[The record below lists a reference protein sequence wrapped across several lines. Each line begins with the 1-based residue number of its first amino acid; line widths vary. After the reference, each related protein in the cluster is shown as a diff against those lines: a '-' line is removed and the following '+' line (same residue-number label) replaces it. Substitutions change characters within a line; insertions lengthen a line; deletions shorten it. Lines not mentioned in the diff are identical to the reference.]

1 MNYNPTLSIVI
12 PIFNK
17 WNFTR
22 SCLNDLQQLPEETH
36 QIIIVDN
43 GSTDGTK
50 VEMEMLS
57 YRMKNLTYIR
67 NEENLGFAKACNI
80 GWSAAYG
87 PNIMFLN
94 NDIRVSSNHVD
105 WTQPIIDG
113 LEGDSLVGPTGGYVD
128 PANNFKFAY
137 ETKDPTKKINYVG
150 GWCIAASRATWSK
163 LYLPREGTYAGTIN
177 SGPPAQIF
185 SEEFG
190 LAYFEDTDMGFRAK
204 RLGIAFKLIE
214 IPVIH
219 FGKVSSGQ
227 LNTNALYS
235 NARSIFIKKW
245 SHK

>member
-1 MNYNPTLSIVI
+1 MQVKLSIVI

-17 WNFTR
+17 WNFTK
-22 SCLNDLQQLPEETH
+22 SCLNDLMKLPGDHE
-36 QIIIVDN
+36 IIVVDN
-43 GSTDGTK
+43 ASSDETQDGLKAYPRVK
-50 VEMEMLS
+50 V
-57 YRMKNLTYIR
+57 IR
-67 NEENLGFAKACNI
+67 NDENLGFAKACNI
-80 GWSAAYG
+80 GWTAASG

-94 NDIRVSSNHVD
+94 NDIRVKSNHTD
-105 WTQPIIDG
+105 WTKEIIDALDG
-113 LEGDSLVGPTGGYVD
+113 NCLAGPTGGYVD
-128 PANNFKFAY
+128 PANNFKFMY
-137 ETKDPTKKINYVG
+137 ETQDSAKKINYVG
-150 GWCIAASRATWSK
+150 GWCLAASRATWSK
-163 LYLPREGTYAGTIN
+163 LYLPREGTYADTIN
-177 SGPPAQIF
+177 SGPATQIF

-204 RLGIAFKLIE
+204 KLGIAFKLIQ